1 MKKGLLV
8 LVSSL
13 IVMGICGCVTLGVEK
28 ATEVVIPSEV
38 QNFSFDVSTPGTDTG
53 KLIVQCRQPSNQLF
67 VEKYAI
73 KVDSDA
79 ALVVSKQCDVDIK
92 LNAGKHSLKLYATT
106 AKEGGSEN
114 VTFGKASSKEIIIT
128 KDTVLTMKYTG
139 PYRLL
144 GEGKVEIKQQ

>member
-1 MKKGLLV
+1 MEKRPLGLII
-8 LVSSL
+8 SL
-13 IVMGICGCVTLGVEK
+13 IVMGVCGCATLTVEK
-28 ATEVVIPSEV
+28 ATSVAIQAKVE
-38 QNFSFDVSTPGTDTG
+38 NFSFDLSTPGTDTG
-53 KLIVQCRQPSNQLF
+53 TLIVQFRQPSNQLF

-73 KVDSDA
+73 KVDSNS
-79 ALVVSKQCDVDIK
+79 ALVVSKQCDVNIK

-114 VTFGKASSKEIIIT
+114 VTFGKASTKEIMIT

-144 GEGKVEIKQQ
+144 GEGKVEIKQ